1 MKVSEVRGEG
11 GTLLT
16 QAQGQVSR
24 ASDVQP
30 SPPPDSPIING
41 SSVKGWSVHIGIG
54 AHRARLAA
62 LRESVGFLGEFG
74 SRNRESSVRHNWGR
88 RRHKAAAH
96 ERPNR
101 GRDDESPSRAEQRK
115 NNDAT
120 TTHPPNRPLPNAAS
134 TKGWHFVPYV
144 TPPEK
149 WLFSDS
155 CPNLLSDARIAPRCT
170 VSPRTAPTRTASLSP
185 IDGLRDQH
193 ENRHIYRVLKTG
205 CRRPRVL
212 AEGVVF

>member
-1 MKVSEVRGEG
+1 MCNPPLRPIAPSSTGQASKGGQCTSGSGHTEPGSLLFEKV
-11 GTLLT
+11 L
-16 QAQGQVSR
+16 VS
-24 ASDVQP
+24 S
-30 SPPPDSPIING
+30 G
-41 SSVKGWSVHIGIG
+41 SSAVATGK
-54 AHRARLAA
+54 ARSGTTGV
-62 LRESVGFLGEFG
+62 EGCG
-74 SRNRESSVRHNWGR
+74 
-88 RRHKAAAH
+88 HKAAAH

-185 IDGLRDQH
+185 IDRG
-193 ENRHIYRVLKTG
+193 G
-205 CRRPRVL
+205 
-212 AEGVVF
+212 